1 MQIKIIKPDP
11 ANETPTQ
18 EQCHILE
25 AWNSEDDPSVSIARA
40 RVESGVTTRLHA
52 LNQVEERYIILSG
65 TGLVEVGNVPS
76 TKVGDGDVVI
86 IPANTPQRITNT
98 GDSDL
103 VFYAICTPRFTQE
116 CYQDL
121 EP

>member
-11 ANETPTQ
+11 ANEFPTQ
-18 EQCHILE
+18 EHCHILE